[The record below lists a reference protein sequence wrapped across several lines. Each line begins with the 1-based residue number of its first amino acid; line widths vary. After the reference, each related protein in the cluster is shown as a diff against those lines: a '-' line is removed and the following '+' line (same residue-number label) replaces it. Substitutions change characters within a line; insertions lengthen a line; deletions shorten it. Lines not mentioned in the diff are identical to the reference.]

1 MMKHVG
7 LAVRADPRQ
16 VISSNRQV
24 CGAGLFQAGFARR
37 NGMAKGQ
44 LRGNKEAKK
53 PKKDN
58 KPVNAPIGTFIA
70 MPKAV
75 PSQKQKS

>member
-1 MMKHVG
+1 
-7 LAVRADPRQ
+7 
-16 VISSNRQV
+16 
-24 CGAGLFQAGFARR
+24 
-37 NGMAKGQ
+37 MAKGQ

-53 PKKDN
+53 PKKDS

-70 MPKAV
+70 MPKTV